1 MSIET
6 VRTFFKEHAPDIVVM
21 EHDRSTATVAL
32 AAAALRV
39 SEGQIAKT
47 LALRFGIKTA
57 LFVLAGNAK
66 LDNQKFKSLF
76 GAKPKMLAPEEAF
89 ELTGHPVGGV
99 CPFGLAQ
106 AITTY
111 CDISLQDYAEV
122 YPAAGSPNSA
132 VRLSPDRMVQLV
144 GAEWVDIG
152 RI

>member
-1 MSIET
+1 MSIEA
-6 VRTFFKEHAPDIVVM
+6 VRKFFKEQALDIEVI
-21 EHDRSTATVAL
+21 EHDQSTATVAL
-32 AAAALRV
+32 AAAALGVR
-39 SEGQIAKT
+39 EGQIAKT
-47 LALRFGIKTA
+47 LALRFGSKTA

-76 GAKPKMLAPEEAF
+76 GAKPKMLAPEEAL

-99 CPFGLAQ
+99 CPFGLRQ

-111 CDISLQDYAEV
+111 CDISLQNYSEV

-132 VRLSPDRMVQLV
+132 IRISPNRMVQLV